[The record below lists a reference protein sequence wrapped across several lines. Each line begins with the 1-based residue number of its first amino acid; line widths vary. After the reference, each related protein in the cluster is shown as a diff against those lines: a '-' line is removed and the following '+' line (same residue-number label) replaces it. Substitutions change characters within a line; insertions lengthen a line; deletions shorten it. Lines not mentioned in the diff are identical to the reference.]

1 MIMHIKRLNEELS
14 SYNNNLESED
24 IKVTI
29 LEQDPIRLQK
39 EYDNFEDFYTELQN
53 YDYEDYEENDNN
65 TVKITFEDGYIVVK
79 LEVSSYGLFDLMK
92 EMYD

>member
-1 MIMHIKRLNEELS
+1 MTVGKLH
-14 SYNNNLESED
+14 
-24 IKVTI
+24 
-29 LEQDPIRLQK
+29 
-39 EYDNFEDFYTELQN
+39 FYTELQN

-65 TVKITFEDGYIVVK
+65 TVKITFEDVYIVVK